1 MPRDRAGTCTEEARQ
16 HPVSLAHRHPDRKR
30 GTLPVP
36 AATRVRM
43 PACRLGV
50 GGGLGVAPLL
60 GSAAGVRIRRVRVA
74 GAALLLRRVARVALL
89 WRVAALLR
97 RVAALGWDARVL
109 RLLWGVARGRV
120 VAQLGR
126 RVVALGVRARRGGS
140 CRRRGVD
147 SARTARQHVHA
158 RR

>member
-1 MPRDRAGTCTEEARQ
+1 M
-16 HPVSLAHRHPDRKR
+16 
-30 GTLPVP
+30 
-36 AATRVRM
+36 
-43 PACRLGV
+43 
-50 GGGLGVAPLL
+50 L

-97 RVAALGWDARVL
+97 RVAALGWGARVL
-109 RLLWGVARGRV
+109 RLLGLWGVAGGRV